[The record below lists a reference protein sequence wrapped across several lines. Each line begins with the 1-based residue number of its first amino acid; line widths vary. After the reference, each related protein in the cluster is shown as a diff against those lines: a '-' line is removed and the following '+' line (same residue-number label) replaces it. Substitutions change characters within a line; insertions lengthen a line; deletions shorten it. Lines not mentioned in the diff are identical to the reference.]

1 MLVLTEAWWRRGN
14 TFASHCY
21 GLGSTQTTAMHTP
34 CHAIPCHTCP
44 PAMHPPPCIP
54 PAMQT
59 PPLPCHP
66 SPAKYTPLLPCT
78 PPYRGGSS
86 LSCMVGGMHGGGH
99 ECWGGGGLCG
109 RGMHVVCFSP
119 FTANVW
125 WISLRVFF
133 HPQKGSKLSDWNHL
147 IRPTGLARTCSGR
160 RKIIIY

>member
-34 CHAIPCHTCP
+34 AMHVPCHTCP

-66 SPAKYTPLLPCT
+66 SPAKYTPVLPCT

-99 ECWGGGGLCG
+99 EWWGGGGACVAEAC
-109 RGMHVVCFSP
+109 MWCV
-119 FTANVW
+119 
-125 WISLRVFF
+125 F
-133 HPQKGSKLSDWNHL
+133 HPSQPVSGGFPLGFSSTLRRARNCL
-147 IRPTGLARTCSGR
+147 IGTIS
-160 RKIIIY
+160 